1 MNILFHNLESESES
15 NYLKSE
21 SNYLKSESNYLKSES
36 NYLIQKY
43 IYKKEIKTK
52 YNNI

>member
-15 NYLKSE
+15 E
-21 SNYLKSESNYLKSES
+21 SNYLKSESD
-36 NYLIQKY
+36 YLIQKY